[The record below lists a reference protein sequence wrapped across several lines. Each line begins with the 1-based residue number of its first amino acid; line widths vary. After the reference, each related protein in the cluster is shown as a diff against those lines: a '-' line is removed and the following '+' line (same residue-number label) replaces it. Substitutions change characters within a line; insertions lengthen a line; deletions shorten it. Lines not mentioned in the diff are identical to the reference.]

1 MGCRPCS
8 GRPRRTRTTRS
19 GRSVLGPIGGGGR
32 VEYGAV
38 GEVVSMAAALQAL
51 ARPGSALVGPVTR
64 AAVGSLF
71 TWGEAVSSG
80 AQTTAT
86 YLGEPR
92 PGATGPRPA
101 GPRRRGPLVGRQAE
115 LAALGTAMRE
125 AVCGRGTVVL
135 VTGEPG
141 LGKTRL
147 VQEAR
152 RRAPAG
158 T

>member
-64 AAVGSLF
+64 AAVGPLF
-71 TWGEAVSSG
+71 SWGEQVAVAG
-80 AQTTAT
+80 AVAA

-92 PGATGPRPA
+92 AGA
-101 GPRRRGPLVGRQAE
+101 GPR
-115 LAALGTAMRE
+115 AAR
-125 AVCGRGTVVL
+125 
-135 VTGEPG
+135 PG
-141 LGKTRL
+141 
-147 VQEAR
+147 
-152 RRAPAG
+152 
-158 T
+158 